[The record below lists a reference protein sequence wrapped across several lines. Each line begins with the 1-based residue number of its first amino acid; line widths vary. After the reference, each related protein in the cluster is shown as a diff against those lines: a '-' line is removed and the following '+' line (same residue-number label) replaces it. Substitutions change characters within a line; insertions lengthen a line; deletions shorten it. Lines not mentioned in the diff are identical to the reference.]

1 VRTSHASDHP
11 RADASLDEADTIR
24 DNPRRRREA
33 RGEREDNDRHGRL
46 PVETFPPI
54 RHRTLD

>member
-11 RADASLDEADTIR
+11 TTDSSLDEADTVR

-33 RGEREDNDRHGRL
+33 SGEREDDDRHGRL
-46 PVETFPPI
+46 PAETLAPI